1 MSDDANIAVVSRI
14 WNEVWN
20 QGKLEACDEI
30 FAPDYVGIIPA
41 QPGPIRGIEQF
52 KQMVSIYRTALP
64 DVHLR
69 VDDLFTSGD
78 RIAVRW
84 VSRGT
89 NTGPMM
95 GIPPTGKA
103 VEIMGISLFQMGG
116 GKVVAEWEGF
126 DTMSMMQQLGLMPS

>member
-1 MSDDANIAVVSRI
+1 MPTEANVAVVSRI

-30 FAPDYVGIIPA
+30 FSPDYVGVIPA

-52 KQMVSIYRTALP
+52 KQMVTVYRTALP

-69 VDDLFTSGD
+69 VEDLFTVGD

-95 GIPPTGKA
+95 GIPPTGKS
-103 VEIMGISLFQMGG
+103 VEIMGISLFQMAG

-126 DTMSMMQQLGLMPS
+126 DTMSMMHQLGLA